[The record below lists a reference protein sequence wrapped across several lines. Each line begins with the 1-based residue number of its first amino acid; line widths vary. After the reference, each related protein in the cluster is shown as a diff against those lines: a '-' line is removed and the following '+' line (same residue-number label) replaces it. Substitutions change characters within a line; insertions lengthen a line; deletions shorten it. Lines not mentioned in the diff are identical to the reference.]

1 MGRIRKNAT
10 ITDINEYAGRSKF
23 ASRDASYKAHPAGG
37 AHSDRPFDW
46 EQDAP
51 ELAPTEA
58 DPTPP
63 HGIMRPSRPTGAG
76 KIVVNVQHDIGSD
89 GASTIENTLRNGY

>member
-1 MGRIRKNAT
+1 VGRIRKHAT
-10 ITDINEYAGRSKF
+10 IIDITPYLGRSKF
-23 ASRDASYKAHPAGG
+23 ASRDAAYKAHPAGG

-63 HGIMRPSRPTGAG
+63 HGIMRPSRPTGRG
-76 KIVVNVQHDIGSD
+76 KIVVNVQHDIGAN
-89 GASTIENTLRNGY
+89 GASTIEDTLRNGY

>member
-10 ITDINEYAGRSKF
+10 ITDINEYAGRK
-23 ASRDASYKAHPAGG
+23 ASAPRDAAYKAHPAGG

-46 EQDAP
+46 EVDAS

-76 KIVVNVQHDIGSD
+76 KIVVNVQHNIGAN
-89 GASTIENTLRNGY
+89 GASTIEDTLRNGK

>member
-10 ITDINEYAGRSKF
+10 ITDINEYAGRK
-23 ASRDASYKAHPAGG
+23 ASAPRDSAYKAHPAGG

-51 ELAPTEA
+51 EIAPTEA

-63 HGIMRPSRPTGAG
+63 YGTMRPSRPTGAG

-89 GASTIENTLRNGY
+89 GASTIENTLRNGK